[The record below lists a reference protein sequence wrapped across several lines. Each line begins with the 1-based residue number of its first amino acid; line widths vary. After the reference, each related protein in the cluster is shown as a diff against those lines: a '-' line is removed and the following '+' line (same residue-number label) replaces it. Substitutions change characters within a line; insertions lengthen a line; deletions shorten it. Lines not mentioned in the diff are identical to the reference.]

1 MADSTAVFPPG
12 HRITAT
18 SGVPIPAA
26 YVKFYVAGTDTLK
39 EVFADADLTVSLGST
54 VYYDSYGYSVTAE
67 GGTTKTLVYTDTEA
81 YKIVGYDENDNI
93 VFSHDNVRGALV
105 ATADTA
111 SGITQEQADLRY
123 VRNPNALSE
132 VTVLTSGDKF
142 GIYDASSAGN
152 RGIDYDDFLAQLV
165 ADLETAGNIFSSGA
179 RVLFQGAPPTGWTL
193 ESGTSYNDAA
203 LKFTTGT
210 PGTGGSVAFST
221 LFDSQTFTGT
231 VEGDTPSTT
240 KMAVHTHPYTAG
252 FLNTAPAGTDNG
264 YFAQNRHSTASFTTS
279 SSGSGSDHDHGLTM
293 DAFDMTVKFVSV
305 NIGVRD

>member
-111 SGITQEQADLRY
+111 SGITQDQADLRY
-123 VRNPNALSE
+123 VRNPNALSQA
-132 VTVLTSGDKF
+132 TALTSGDKF
-142 GIYDASSAGN
+142 GFYDASSAGN
-152 RGIDYDDFLAQLV
+152 RGIDYDDVYANLLATMQ
-165 ADLETAGNIFSSGA
+165 TAGDVFSSGPRLA
-179 RVLFQGAPPTGWTL
+179 FQQTTPPTGWVKETG
-193 ESGTSYNDAA
+193 SAYNDASP
-203 LKFTTGT
+203 KITTGT
-210 PGTGGSVAFST
+210 VATGGSVAYSD
-221 LFDSQTFTGT
+221 LFQSQTLTGT
-231 VEGDTPSTT
+231 IGNTT
-240 KMAVHTHPYTAG
+240 LSSGNNGPHTHVYGNVRTVDINLTGFTDSVDKGTAQ
-252 FLNTAPAGTDNG
+252 TT
-264 YFAQNRHSTASFTTS
+264 FTTA
-279 SSGSGSDHDHGLTM
+279 SSGSGTAFAPALTM
-293 DAFDMTVKFVSV
+293 NAFDMEVKFAEFS
-305 NIGVRD
+305 IGQKS